1 MGAVDNTNHPQSHLV
16 TQQTHTQSDQSA
28 NDGDDHYSHPPLHFC
43 TSCFN
48 ISAPSLQTQCRPTLR
63 PEGDGH
69 VTEKEVFLG
78 ESYLG
83 LYYFR
88 ALDMNGDEAIT
99 RAELRSALE
108 QEGYEE
114 DVVERRATE
123 DFDWADLDGDNEWD
137 MGEYLRWYTWDS
149 SEEEIGEDFRAV
161 DKDGNG
167 LISQEELGRSYEA
180 MGVIEFRTL
189 AKVLIRE
196 LDNNGDNFINF
207 VEWSGWY

>member
-1 MGAVDNTNHPQSHLV
+1 MGSKVPKMEKIIFLTL
-16 TQQTHTQSDQSA
+16 
-28 NDGDDHYSHPPLHFC
+28 LF
-43 TSCFN
+43 
-48 ISAPSLQTQCRPTLR
+48 ISAHLASTSALPRSKRHIGERIVAQPYDLN
-63 PEGDGH
+63 GDGQ

-88 ALDMNGDEAIT
+88 ALDKNGDEAIT
-99 RAELRSALE
+99 RAELRTAHE

-123 DFDWADLDGDNEWD
+123 DFDWADVNGDDEWD

-149 SEEEIGEDFRAV
+149 GEEEIDEDFRAV

-167 LISQEELGRSYEA
+167 LISEEELGRSYE
-180 MGVIEFRTL
+180 GVVEFRSL
-189 AKVLIRE
+189 AKTLI
-196 LDNNGDNFINF
+196 
-207 VEWSGWY
+207 